1 MEIRQR
7 TVMVEEARLYVLV
20 LNTFGAAEE
29 GEIVAVSDDYNRLVS
44 WYNDQFAQ
52 EGYRED
58 GWYKTFKKGSPIEY
72 NNPCATTALNQ
83 THPFGHGIRDEWVD
97 VDIVDRIRS
106 SYHWV

>member
-1 MEIRQR
+1 METR
-7 TVMVEEARLYVLV
+7 TGAEAQIYVLV

-58 GWYKTFKKGSPIEY
+58 GWYKTFKKGSFIEY
-72 NNPCATTALNQ
+72 NNPCHTTALNE
-83 THPFGHGIRDEWVD
+83 TRPFGHGIHDEWVKFD
-97 VDIVDRIRS
+97 DLDGIRN
-106 SYHWV
+106 HFNWV

>member
-1 MEIRQR
+1 METR
-7 TVMVEEARLYVLV
+7 TITQVRLHVLV

-72 NNPCATTALNQ
+72 NNPCANTDLNK
-83 THPFGHGIRDEWVD
+83 TRPFGHGIRDEWVK
-97 VDIVDRIRS
+97 VDAVDRIRE
-106 SYHWV
+106 SYLWV

>member
-1 MEIRQR
+1 METR
-7 TVMVEEARLYVLV
+7 TSTQVRIYVLV

-29 GEIVAVSDDYNRLVS
+29 GEIVAISDDYNRLVS

-72 NNPCATTALNQ
+72 NNPCATTALNE
-83 THPFGHGIRDEWVD
+83 TRPFGHGIHDAWVD
-97 VDIVDRIRS
+97 LDELYLIKAI
-106 SYHWV
+106 YYWV

>member
-1 MEIRQR
+1 METR
-7 TVMVEEARLYVLV
+7 TSAEARIYVLV

-52 EGYRED
+52 EGYSED

-72 NNPCATTALNQ
+72 NNPCATTALNE
-83 THPFGHGIRDEWVD
+83 TRPFGHGIHDAWVKFD
-97 VDIVDRIRS
+97 DLDGIRN
-106 SYHWV
+106 HFNWV

>member
-1 MEIRQR
+1 METR
-7 TVMVEEARLYVLV
+7 TSAEARIYVLV

-72 NNPCATTALNQ
+72 NNPCHTTAL
-83 THPFGHGIRDEWVD
+83 TETRPFGHGIHDVWVKFD
-97 VDIVDRIRS
+97 DLDGIRN
-106 SYHWV
+106 HFNCV

>member
-1 MEIRQR
+1 METRYIMQTRI
-7 TVMVEEARLYVLV
+7 YVLV

-72 NNPCATTALNQ
+72 NNPCATTALNE
-83 THPFGHGIRDEWVD
+83 TRPFGHGIHDEWVKLD
-97 VDIVDRIRS
+97 DLDGIRN
-106 SYHWV
+106 HFNWV

>member
-1 MEIRQR
+1 METRHIMQ
-7 TVMVEEARLYVLV
+7 ARIYVLV

-72 NNPCATTALNQ
+72 NNPCATTALNE
-83 THPFGHGIRDEWVD
+83 TRPFGHGIHDEWVKFD
-97 VDIVDRIRS
+97 DLDGIRN
-106 SYHWV
+106 HFNWV